1 MSLRKMAL
9 VDVTVYTGTQFRVA
23 GLQPEVVDDYV
34 SALESGAVFPPI
46 HVVYD
51 GSVYYLA
58 DGFHR
63 VEAYRR
69 HGVEIVDANVVEG
82 TLRDAMLYA
91 MQANLRHGLRPSRAD
106 KRKAVEAMLLD
117 DEWCTWSDREIGRR
131 CGVDG
136 KTVKALRDELGLLA
150 QTTKK
155 TLRAGRVVEVDTGN
169 IGARQ
174 KDDCGIPQSSK
185 QTEPSEP
192 TDKDKAAADK
202 VAKDYGWSID
212 DALVYVLCLESKRQ
226 QDRQRRAERKAE
238 AERLRQKMVRKLRK
252 SLPEAK
258 RKRIVSGLQE
268 ASELARQYGVSTSVV
283 LDVVR
288 ADAQNKR

>member
-1 MSLRKMAL
+1 MAL

-23 GLQPEVVDDYV
+23 GLQPDVVVDYV

-106 KRKAVEAMLLD
+106 KRKAVEAMLQD
-117 DEWCTWSDREIGRR
+117 IEWCSWSDREIGRH

-136 KTVKALRDELGLLA
+136 KTVASIAEELRIDR
-150 QTTKK
+150 QSKRT
-155 TLRAGRVVEVDTGN
+155 TLRSGRRVEVETSS
-169 IGARQ
+169 IGAKRAT
-174 KDDCGIPQSSK
+174 DDCGIPQSSK